1 MLVRIQSLIYA
12 ALVLSYLYNENYA
25 KNTNEF
31 VGAVRNLSVK
41 FLQDRNYKEKQDAY
55 KFLKLNISW
64 LPPNS
69 TKPPSSY
76 SIIVTGIPIRGETT
90 VTECPKGSFFSILK
104 GNAKHN
110 IVFPEYNDLFN
121 IPDLYIQ
128 PNCSYKVRVFANPRS
143 KYVLN
148 APEVVYT
155 VPSNCVN
162 AKTTLPIPKVN
173 TFQREDK
180 IVVTFRSPVTSNTS
194 NIQYY
199 KISIGIPLFLSK
211 KGLPV
216 YNMTELALIPA
227 NKTILSWN
235 LKANNQHIKNGY
247 KIVVN
252 AVDHH
257 GCTGSEGD
265 IIVHSISSMNH
276 NIWLILIGILTSCIL
291 FGIASFLLY
300 HNYNFFIVRK
310 SSKSGM
316 HTISGYKCKLART
329 ILQAYNTLYIKYESE
344 AGYTVDTDNLKVPFK
359 SVRLMRELGTGQFGK
374 VYLGH
379 LDDKDKTLVAVKMS
393 QQIDISKDSET
404 RQEFIKEIE
413 IMRMAGNHPHLVS
426 LIGYCIQ
433 PTEPICIVLE
443 YMQGGDLLTY
453 LHDQRNQQFLYD
465 SMYSTMQNK
474 TNNYK
479 SDQYT
484 NIADNCREGIDVS
497 KTLYATMCSVIRN
510 KINSFKSRQYT
521 NIPSNYREA
530 IDNKESWIGRIKGHQ
545 FLKFATE
552 IAAGMEHLEAK
563 RITHRDLAARNILLS
578 ANLTVKISDFG
589 LSRNGI
595 YIIKNVKEKTHHLPI
610 RWMSPEAL
618 HKLAFSSKSDVW
630 SFGVV
635 LWEICTLGDFPY
647 ANVQDDRVFHHIVH
661 ENGRLEQPDNVP
673 PSVYNL
679 MQSCWVTECENRPN
693 FTQLLSELQFLTA
706 SFDNSFRTIIPN
718 PCYALALPDKFT

>member
-1 MLVRIQSLIYA
+1 MLVRIQSLLIYV

-41 FLQDRNYKEKQDAY
+41 FLQGWNYKEKHDAY

-69 TKPPSSY
+69 IKQPSSY
-76 SIIVTGIPIRGETT
+76 SVIVTGTPIRGKN
-90 VTECPKGSFFSILK
+90 VAECPKGSFFSILK

-128 PNCSYKVRVFANPRS
+128 PNCSYKVQVFANPRS

-162 AKTTLPIPKVN
+162 ANTTLPIPKVN
-173 TFQREDK
+173 TFQREDE
-180 IVVTFRSPVTSNTS
+180 IVVTWSPTFNTS
-194 NIQYY
+194 NVQYY

-211 KGLPV
+211 NGLPV

-227 NKTILSWN
+227 NKTIFSWD
-235 LKANNQHIKNGY
+235 LKANNRHAKIKNGY

-252 AVDHH
+252 AVNHH
-257 GCTGSEGD
+257 GCTGSAED
-265 IIVHSISSMNH
+265 IIIHSVSPTNR
-276 NIWLILIGILTSCIL
+276 NIWLISIGISTSCVL

-300 HNYNFFIVRK
+300 RNYNFFIIRK
-310 SSKSGM
+310 SSKPGM
-316 HTISGYKCKLART
+316 HTISGYKCKLTRT
-329 ILQAYNTLYIKYESE
+329 ILRAYNALYIKYESE
-344 AGYTVDTDNLKVPFK
+344 EGYIVDTDNLKVPFK
-359 SVRLMRELGTGQFGK
+359 SVRLMRELGTGHFGK

-393 QQIDISKDSET
+393 QQTDISKDSET

-413 IMRMAGNHPHLVS
+413 IMRIAGNHPHLVS
-426 LIGYCIQ
+426 LVGYCVQ
-433 PTEPICIVLE
+433 PTEPTCIVLE

-484 NIADNCREGIDVS
+484 NIANNCREGIDVS
-497 KTLYATMCSVIRN
+497 KTLYATMCSVIWN

-521 NIPSNYREA
+521 NITSNYREA
-530 IDNKESWIGRIKGHQ
+530 IDNKENWIGRIKGHQ

-595 YIIKNVKEKTHHLPI
+595 YIIKNAEEKTHHLPI

-618 HKLAFSSKSDVW
+618 YKLAFSSKSDVW

-647 ANVQDDRVFHHIVH
+647 ANVQDDRIFRHIVH

-673 PSVYNL
+673 PSIYNL

-693 FTQLLSELQFLTA
+693 FTRLLSELRILTA
-706 SFDNSFRTIIPN
+706 SSNNSFRTIPN
-718 PCYALALPDKFT
+718 PCYALAYPEKFT